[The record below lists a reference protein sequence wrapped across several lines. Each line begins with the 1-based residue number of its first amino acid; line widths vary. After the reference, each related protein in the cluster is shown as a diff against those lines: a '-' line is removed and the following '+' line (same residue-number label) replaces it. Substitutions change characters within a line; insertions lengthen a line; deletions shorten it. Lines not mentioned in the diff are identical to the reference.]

1 MLKQVKNSLILCLIA
16 LQFVAPFVHAHAF
29 GHDSFKAQVMHM
41 HADEFENVKSADG
54 ANSTLNQTHI
64 GENELIGAVTTVA
77 SGIKA
82 SLTDDIADGLAAM
95 AIFFT
100 FALLIFNAPTRFLAN
115 STQDLPLQ
123 RNFYSLQSPRAPP
136 R

>member
-1 MLKQVKNSLILCLIA
+1 MLKQTKNFLMLCLIA
-16 LQFVAPFVHAHAF
+16 LQFVAPFIHAHAF
-29 GHDSFKAQVMHM
+29 GHDSFKAQVFHM
-41 HADEFENVKSADG
+41 HAEEIGQAISV
-54 ANSTLNQTHI
+54 NSSLNQPHI
-64 GENELIGAVTTVA
+64 GENEVIGAVTTVA

-82 SLTDDIADGLAAM
+82 SLADDIADGLAVM
-95 AIFFT
+95 AIFFI

-115 STQDLPLQ
+115 TAQALSLQ